1 MVKIYPLFQTKQQS
15 MPYFRTKWS
24 NIPFFSTPTLRLV
37 IRRSSLSPFWS
48 FLPYFVSI
56 KVMIFSTWETRWDI
70 EGWKNNDKSGL
81 KMKQQE
87 GKLHKILWS
96 LTLSCN
102 SVILEGIVHK
112 NSLLECLRCHVHQKL
127 VFCFTINCFQTKSH

>member
-1 MVKIYPLFQTKQQS
+1 
-15 MPYFRTKWS
+15 
-24 NIPFFSTPTLRLV
+24 
-37 IRRSSLSPFWS
+37 
-48 FLPYFVSI
+48 
-56 KVMIFSTWETRWDI
+56 MIFRTWETRWDI

-112 NSLLECLRCHVHQKL
+112 IVYWSAYDVMYIRSWSSVLQSTAFKLRAIDVKDIKFVKNTQF
-127 VFCFTINCFQTKSH
+127 FCGS